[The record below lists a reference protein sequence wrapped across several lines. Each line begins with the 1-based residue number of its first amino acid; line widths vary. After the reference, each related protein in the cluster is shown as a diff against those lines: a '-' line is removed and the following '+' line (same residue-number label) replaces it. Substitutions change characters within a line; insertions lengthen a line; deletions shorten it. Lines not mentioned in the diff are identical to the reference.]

1 MGNKTWEGNE
11 IDNFIYINSYNKKK
25 VAIQSFRNDIPEL
38 SKKEFSIKAEYLNE
52 TLSKELFGAFEAI
65 SIHQLSYFSSIG
77 GEMISNVSI
86 YTNFNSEVY
95 FVSAT
100 ICNVPDKSELESILS
115 SINRTKLM
123 QVVSSDLCIKNETN
137 HITMNKDVFLS
148 ILINAILYC
157 YQKKIKL
164 PVNFIAL
171 HKGDVIIQ
179 DNINEYTFERIAY
192 LADVTFV
199 SVLETKK
206 DLTKKWLLVEIINN
220 ASFVSL
226 YSDRLY
232 INGRWEVNEDQ
243 FYMPTEFSLKKFIS
257 NIYVNQDEFVYD
269 LTHEEGNC

>member
-123 QVVSSDLCIKNETN
+123 QVVSSDLCIKNETS